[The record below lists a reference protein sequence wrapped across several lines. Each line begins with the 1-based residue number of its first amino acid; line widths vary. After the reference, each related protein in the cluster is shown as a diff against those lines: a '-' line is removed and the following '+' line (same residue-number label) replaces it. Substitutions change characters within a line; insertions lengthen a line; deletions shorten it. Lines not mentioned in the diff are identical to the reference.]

1 MPEPIGCEVKEG
13 IAVVTLNNPPLNL
26 VTLALTR
33 ALDAVLD
40 RLVGDTAV
48 RVVVL
53 TGAGRRAFCA
63 GSDITEF
70 PGVADDVVGK
80 KLGRENR
87 VYSKMDDC
95 PKPTIAALN
104 GLAYGGGLELAVC
117 CDLVIAAA
125 DARLALPEIKLGV
138 IPGSGGTVRVTRRVG
153 EGRAKQMMFTGEP
166 IDAET
171 ALAWGLI
178 DRLVPPGKAL
188 EAALELA
195 AVLAAG
201 PAGALALCKQAI
213 DLAFDVD
220 ENEAVA
226 RTLRLS
232 QAAFDSDECREGV
245 RAFLAK
251 ETPRFAAPG
260 PDSESRHP
268 DRTTP

>member
-1 MPEPIGCEVKEG
+1 MPDPILCEITEG
-13 IAVVTLNNPPLNL
+13 VAVVTLNNAPLNL

-33 ALDAVLD
+33 ALDTVLG
-40 RLVGDTAV
+40 RLVGDPAV
-48 RVVVL
+48 RVVIL
-53 TGAGRRAFCA
+53 TGAGPRAFCA

-87 VYSKMDDC
+87 VYSKVDDF

-138 IPGSGGTVRVTRRVG
+138 IPGSGGTVRVTRRIG

-178 DRLVPPGKAL
+178 NRVVPPGQAL
-188 EAALELA
+188 SAALELGA
-195 AVLAAG
+195 ILAAG
-201 PAGALALCKQAI
+201 PPKALALCKQAI
-213 DLAFDVD
+213 DLAFDVSED
-220 ENEAVA
+220 EAVA

-232 QAAFDSDECREGV
+232 QVAFDSEECREGV

-251 ETPRFAAPG
+251 DTPRFVKPEPG
-260 PDSESRHP
+260 TEAGRGDG
-268 DRTTP
+268 